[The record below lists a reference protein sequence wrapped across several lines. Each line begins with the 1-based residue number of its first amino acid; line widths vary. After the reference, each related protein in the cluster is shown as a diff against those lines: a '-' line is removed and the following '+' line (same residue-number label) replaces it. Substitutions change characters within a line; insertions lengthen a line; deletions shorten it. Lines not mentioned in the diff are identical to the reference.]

1 MKFHHR
7 MFSRRL
13 ILGTAAVLAVTGATG
28 AAAVLAP
35 SDLGLSRLIPA
46 VTAQTFTPT
55 SNNDLLSQLP
65 FDRVAQA
72 PDTTPSPTLTDA
84 PTASTPAPTA
94 SAPSAPAP
102 LARAP
107 ATRTASAP
115 PPATRTPA
123 SRAPAVRDPAAQ
135 APSARAP
142 IAQAPGGQAPIGQ
155 GPVAQSPLPQTPIAA
170 PQGRMV
176 VTSGPGVVVQHHA
189 QTRRVYRPRYVS
201 NDYCAE

>member
-46 VTAQTFTPT
+46 VTAQTVTPS

-65 FDRVAQA
+65 FDQVAQA
-72 PDTTPSPTLTDA
+72 PVTTPSPTLTDA
-84 PTASTPAPTA
+84 PTATAPATPAPVA
-94 SAPSAPAP
+94 Q
-102 LARAP
+102 AP

-115 PPATRTPA
+115 PPVNRTTATRT
-123 SRAPAVRDPAAQ
+123 RTVRDPAAQ
-135 APSARAP
+135 AP
-142 IAQAPGGQAPIGQ
+142 GGQAPFGQ
-155 GPVAQSPLPQTPIAA
+155 GPVAQSPIPQTPIAA

-176 VTSGPGVVVQHHA
+176 VTSGPGVVVQQHT
-189 QTRRVYRPRYVS
+189 QTRRVYRPRAVYRTD
-201 NDYCAE
+201 DYCAD